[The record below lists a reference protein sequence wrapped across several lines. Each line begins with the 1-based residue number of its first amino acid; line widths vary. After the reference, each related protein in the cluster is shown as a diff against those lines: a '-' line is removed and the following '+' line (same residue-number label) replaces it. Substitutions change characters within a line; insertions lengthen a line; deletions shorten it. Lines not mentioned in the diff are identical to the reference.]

1 MTQDELR
8 EWNQCACVWR
18 CLIKLAN
25 MNGNPIN
32 RDEFAERFK
41 ELFPNRKINDGSFD
55 AKSLSKVCR
64 LLGLPEHSQ
73 ISQDYSVIEGDFNT
87 NDRDILVMSEID
99 LTPGHTSV
107 GKHCSVLRKIN
118 SKFFSV
124 WTPFQSGADSPLDLE
139 RNVWTAKQCFGVA
152 LF

>member
-1 MTQDELR
+1 MTQDQLR
-8 EWNQCACVWR
+8 EWNECACVWR
-18 CLIKLAN
+18 CSIKLAN

-32 RDEFAERFK
+32 KDEFAAQFK
-41 ELFPNRKINDGSFD
+41 ELFPNREISDGSFD
-55 AKSLSKVCR
+55 SESLSKVCR

-73 ISQDYSVIEGDFNT
+73 VSDNYSVIDGDFNT

-99 LTPGHTSV
+99 LTPGRTNV
-107 GKHCSVLRKIN
+107 GKHCSVLTRID
-118 SKFFSV
+118 SRSFSI
-124 WTPFQSGADSPLDLE
+124 WTPYKSGADGPLDLE